1 MTKKQK
7 KSGDQK
13 PLKKR
18 GNTEKPSESEN
29 LKIKNMKMKCLL
41 FTSFVAGLTLFSL
54 NLQAQSNKC
63 ATMKIL
69 EQRIAKDPS
78 ILIRMQQSEIET
90 QKWIAAHPRTKGTKQ
105 IITIPV
111 VVHVIWHDPNENISD
126 AQIQSQIDILN
137 EDFRLL
143 NSDSLTDTHP
153 FWIYTADAEI
163 EFCLA
168 SRDPSGNTTTGI
180 TRTFTDSTTF
190 AEMDNPKYSAY
201 GGEDNWD
208 PIKYLNLWVCNLS
221 GQGTTLGYAAFP
233 ADLATDPDLDGV
245 VIRYEAFGD
254 IGTAGTGGFTANN
267 LGRTATHEVG
277 HWLNL
282 RHIWGDNQPNCGD
295 DFVAD
300 TKPADEPNYG
310 CPTFPLDA
318 NNPCGTDADGEM
330 YMNYMDYV
338 DDYCMNMFTFGQVTR
353 MQSALNGDRAGL
365 LTSSGCTPVGINEIF
380 SENTIELYPNPNNG
394 SFTVNVQN
402 FKSENIDI
410 EVYNMLGSRIEIF
423 ENINSFPFK
432 MDLNGFSNGLYYL
445 KINSGNK
452 TINKKV
458 IISK

>member
-1 MTKKQK
+1 
-7 KSGDQK
+7 
-13 PLKKR
+13 
-18 GNTEKPSESEN
+18 
-29 LKIKNMKMKCLL
+29 MKCLL

-190 AEMDNPKYSAY
+190 AEMDNPKYS
-201 GGEDNWD
+201 
-208 PIKYLNLWVCNLS
+208 
-221 GQGTTLGYAAFP
+221 Q
-233 ADLATDPDLDGV
+233 
-245 VIRYEAFGD
+245 
-254 IGTAGTGGFTANN
+254 
-267 LGRTATHEVG
+267 
-277 HWLNL
+277 
-282 RHIWGDNQPNCGD
+282 Q
-295 DFVAD
+295 
-300 TKPADEPNYG
+300 
-310 CPTFPLDA
+310 
-318 NNPCGTDADGEM
+318 
-330 YMNYMDYV
+330 
-338 DDYCMNMFTFGQVTR
+338 
-353 MQSALNGDRAGL
+353 
-365 LTSSGCTPVGINEIF
+365 F
-380 SENTIELYPNPNNG
+380 SE
-394 SFTVNVQN
+394 
-402 FKSENIDI
+402 
-410 EVYNMLGSRIEIF
+410 
-423 ENINSFPFK
+423 
-432 MDLNGFSNGLYYL
+432 
-445 KINSGNK
+445 
-452 TINKKV
+452 
-458 IISK
+458 